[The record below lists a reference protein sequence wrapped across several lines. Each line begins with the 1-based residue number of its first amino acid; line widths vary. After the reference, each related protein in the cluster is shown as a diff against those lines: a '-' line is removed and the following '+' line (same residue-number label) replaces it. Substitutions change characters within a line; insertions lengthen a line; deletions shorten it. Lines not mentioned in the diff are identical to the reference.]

1 MRLHFKF
8 EARATLAARALPVT
22 DQHDKGL
29 GAVPDGSG
37 TESRGRLAL
46 RARGRRRS
54 VAAQRG
60 PLQGA
65 ARLVSPAT
73 PRPRVCRTRGKP
85 TKPLGDTVGWSEH
98 MTERMPQGG
107 GLPLVLLAGDGQ
119 EATRW
124 LRSLLE
130 GGGYAVLQ
138 ERSGQHALERA
149 RTTEPDVILVD
160 AEMPDMPGVE
170 LCRALRSDPRVSSST
185 PILLMIREAA
195 TRTQRLAALRAGA
208 WECIAPPHDADE
220 ILLKIGAY
228 VHAKLDA
235 DRARTEGLLDA
246 TTGLYN
252 RQGLAR
258 RAREMGSQA
267 FREHGPLAC
276 IVLALDVEPP
286 DLSAAQQ
293 HGGTTLGR
301 YVQAIKSAARLS
313 DVIGRLS
320 ATEFAVLAPGTDA
333 AGARRLAERLASSVS
348 GTTVAST
355 GGTATA
361 ASVSVRC
368 GYEAVANVGYAPI
381 EPVDLL
387 VRAAAAVRTGRADS
401 GGWLRRF
408 DEGVNPASTT
418 P

>member
-1 MRLHFKF
+1 
-8 EARATLAARALPVT
+8 
-22 DQHDKGL
+22 
-29 GAVPDGSG
+29 
-37 TESRGRLAL
+37 
-46 RARGRRRS
+46 
-54 VAAQRG
+54 
-60 PLQGA
+60 
-65 ARLVSPAT
+65 
-73 PRPRVCRTRGKP
+73 
-85 TKPLGDTVGWSEH
+85 

-107 GLPLVLLAGDGQ
+107 LPLVLLTGNGQ
-119 EATRW
+119 ETTRW

-160 AEMPDMPGVE
+160 AELPDMPGVE
-170 LCRALRSDPRVSSST
+170 LCRALRADPRVSSST

-195 TRTQRLAALRAGA
+195 TRAQRLAALRAGA

-246 TTGLYN
+246 ATGLYN

-258 RAREMGSQA
+258 RARELGSQA

-286 DLSAAQQ
+286 EPGAAPPQ
-293 HGGTTLGR
+293 GGTGLGR

-333 AGARRLAERLASSVS
+333 GGARRLAERLASSVAA
-348 GTTVAST
+348 TT
-355 GGTATA
+355 GTAGAVA
-361 ASVSVRC
+361 ASPVRVRC

-418 P
+418 TP